1 MGSQNLID
9 SSYLMSTNIKK
20 GRHWVDVMVELTG
33 PIVTSLEMVF
43 AMDWYMESEEILIG
57 DADSLPNSP
66 APENVLQLIPSGP
79 GYSTE
84 PNLRLFNSVV
94 HHAKDR
100 LILCSPYFIP
110 DESLLEAVT
119 TACYR
124 GVRVDLLVSEESD
137 QFMVGHAQSS

>member
-1 MGSQNLID
+1 M
-9 SSYLMSTNIKK
+9 
-20 GRHWVDVMVELTG
+20 
-33 PIVTSLEMVF
+33 
-43 AMDWYMESEEILIG
+43 
-57 DADSLPNSP
+57 
-66 APENVLQLIPSGP
+66 
-79 GYSTE
+79 
-84 PNLRLFNSVV
+84 V

-137 QFMVGHAQSS
+137 QFMVGHAQSSYYQGLLEAGLRIFLYPAPRRSA